1 MRPGRFGR
9 YAIRTADGVQEAAYL
24 PIGGIEQYIRVRG
37 RSRANPVLLVLHGG
51 PGSTL
56 GATACRWQGALEAAF
71 TVVHWDQ
78 RGSGNTYY
86 RDPAAPPPTVERL
99 LSDLDELVDAL
110 RARYGRDRLFLLG
123 HSWGSLLGGLYAL
136 RRPEKLSAWL
146 PVSQMVDFK
155 RSEQVSAAEAI
166 RRARGAGREE
176 DAERL
181 AQELEQVLALR
192 RLDRAGA
199 GALRRV
205 RRRKERYLP
214 PQYGGP
220 SPLGGLAAP
229 ELTGNDLRWKLRFDR
244 MLAANAA
251 LYEELLGGLSLDG
264 CPPRYGVPVILTA
277 GERDWTTP
285 YPLAAAYYDT
295 LSAPCKVFLSLPDAL
310 AQISPAPG
318 RWVTG
323 GLLSVGAA
331 AQHGVEL
338 CPGTV
343 VVPVAAAAVGAAGQ
357 VAADV
362 DRALILL
369 RRGHRDGHDI
379 PAVDVENLD
388 VARGEQVGA
397 DYPRVLEQGGKL
409 VHQLPG
415 LQQPLHP
422 QGVVG

>member
-199 GALRRV
+199 GALLRF

-220 SPLGGLAAP
+220 SPLEGLAAP

-251 LYEELLGGLSLDG
+251 LYEELLGGL
-264 CPPRYGVPVILTA
+264 
-277 GERDWTTP
+277 
-285 YPLAAAYYDT
+285 
-295 LSAPCKVFLSLPDAL
+295 
-310 AQISPAPG
+310 
-318 RWVTG
+318 
-323 GLLSVGAA
+323 LSVGAA

-338 CPGTV
+338 RPGTV

-362 DRALILL
+362 DRALVPL

-422 QGVVG
+422 QGVVGQLLHPQQDDAAVGVGKGGIGLPDAPGQPAGGQLGLQAVVFPVTADLLEVKHGMSPSF

>member
-71 TVVHWDQ
+71 TVVHCDQ

-86 RDPAAPPPTVERL
+86 RDPAAPPPTVERR
-99 LSDLDELVDAL
+99 LSDLDELVYAL
-110 RARYGRDRLFLLG
+110 WARYGRDRLFLLG

-199 GALRRV
+199 GALLRF

-229 ELTGNDLRWKLRFDR
+229 ELTGNDLRWKLCFDR
-244 MLAANAA
+244 ILAANAA

-295 LSAPCKVFLSLPDAL
+295 LSAPCKAFLSLPDAGHLPFRERPEEWSHILLDAL
-310 AQISPAPG
+310 AQI
-318 RWVTG
+318 
-323 GLLSVGAA
+323 
-331 AQHGVEL
+331 
-338 CPGTV
+338 
-343 VVPVAAAAVGAAGQ
+343 
-357 VAADV
+357 
-362 DRALILL
+362 
-369 RRGHRDGHDI
+369 
-379 PAVDVENLD
+379 
-388 VARGEQVGA
+388 
-397 DYPRVLEQGGKL
+397 
-409 VHQLPG
+409 
-415 LQQPLHP
+415 
-422 QGVVG
+422 

>member
-166 RRARGAGREE
+166 RRAREAGREKE
-176 DAERL
+176 AERL

-199 GALRRV
+199 GALLRF

-251 LYEELLGGLSLDG
+251 LYEELLGGL
-264 CPPRYGVPVILTA
+264 
-277 GERDWTTP
+277 
-285 YPLAAAYYDT
+285 
-295 LSAPCKVFLSLPDAL
+295 
-310 AQISPAPG
+310 
-318 RWVTG
+318 
-323 GLLSVGAA
+323 LSVGAA

-338 CPGTV
+338 RPGTV

-362 DRALILL
+362 DRALVPL

-388 VARGEQVGA
+388 VAGGEQVGA
-397 DYPRVLEQGGKL
+397 DHPRVLEQGGKL

-422 QGVVG
+422 QGVVGQLLHPQQDDAAVGVGKGGIGLPDAPGQPAGGQLGLQAVVFPVTADLLEVKHGMSPSF

>member
-1 MRPGRFGR
+1 M
-9 YAIRTADGVQEAAYL
+9 
-24 PIGGIEQYIRVRG
+24 
-37 RSRANPVLLVLHGG
+37 
-51 PGSTL
+51 
-56 GATACRWQGALEAAF
+56 
-71 TVVHWDQ
+71 
-78 RGSGNTYY
+78 
-86 RDPAAPPPTVERL
+86 ERL

-199 GALRRV
+199 EALLRF

-295 LSAPCKVFLSLPDAL
+295 LSAPCKVFLSLPDAGHLPFRERPEEWSHILLDAL
-310 AQISPAPG
+310 AQI
-318 RWVTG
+318 
-323 GLLSVGAA
+323 
-331 AQHGVEL
+331 
-338 CPGTV
+338 
-343 VVPVAAAAVGAAGQ
+343 
-357 VAADV
+357 
-362 DRALILL
+362 
-369 RRGHRDGHDI
+369 
-379 PAVDVENLD
+379 
-388 VARGEQVGA
+388 
-397 DYPRVLEQGGKL
+397 
-409 VHQLPG
+409 
-415 LQQPLHP
+415 
-422 QGVVG
+422 

>member
-192 RLDRAGA
+192 RLDRAGPEPCCGFA
-199 GALRRV
+199 GGRSGICR
-205 RRRKERYLP
+205 
-214 PQYGGP
+214 P
-220 SPLGGLAAP
+220 STAGR
-229 ELTGNDLRWKLRFDR
+229 LRWGDW
-244 MLAANAA
+244 
-251 LYEELLGGLSLDG
+251 
-264 CPPRYGVPVILTA
+264 PPR
-277 GERDWTTP
+277 
-285 YPLAAAYYDT
+285 
-295 LSAPCKVFLSLPDAL
+295 S
-310 AQISPAPG
+310 
-318 RWVTG
+318 
-323 GLLSVGAA
+323 
-331 AQHGVEL
+331 
-338 CPGTV
+338 
-343 VVPVAAAAVGAAGQ
+343 
-357 VAADV
+357 
-362 DRALILL
+362 
-369 RRGHRDGHDI
+369 
-379 PAVDVENLD
+379 
-388 VARGEQVGA
+388 
-397 DYPRVLEQGGKL
+397 
-409 VHQLPG
+409 
-415 LQQPLHP
+415 
-422 QGVVG
+422 

>member
-1 MRPGRFGR
+1 M
-9 YAIRTADGVQEAAYL
+9 
-24 PIGGIEQYIRVRG
+24 
-37 RSRANPVLLVLHGG
+37 LHGG

-199 GALRRV
+199 GALLRF

-264 CPPRYGVPVILTA
+264 CQIGRASCRERVSSPV
-277 GERDWTTP
+277 
-285 YPLAAAYYDT
+285 
-295 LSAPCKVFLSLPDAL
+295 
-310 AQISPAPG
+310 
-318 RWVTG
+318 
-323 GLLSVGAA
+323 
-331 AQHGVEL
+331 
-338 CPGTV
+338 
-343 VVPVAAAAVGAAGQ
+343 
-357 VAADV
+357 
-362 DRALILL
+362 
-369 RRGHRDGHDI
+369 
-379 PAVDVENLD
+379 
-388 VARGEQVGA
+388 
-397 DYPRVLEQGGKL
+397 
-409 VHQLPG
+409 
-415 LQQPLHP
+415 
-422 QGVVG
+422 

>member
-56 GATACRWQGALEAAF
+56 GATACRWQGRWRRRSPWFIGISGAAG
-71 TVVHWDQ
+71 TPITGT
-78 RGSGNTYY
+78 R
-86 RDPAAPPPTVERL
+86 PPPPPTVERL
-99 LSDLDELVDAL
+99 LSDLARAGGRL

-199 GALRRV
+199 GALLRF

-220 SPLGGLAAP
+220 VSAGG
-229 ELTGNDLRWKLRFDR
+229 TGRPGADR
-244 MLAANAA
+244 K
-251 LYEELLGGLSLDG
+251 
-264 CPPRYGVPVILTA
+264 R
-277 GERDWTTP
+277 
-285 YPLAAAYYDT
+285 
-295 LSAPCKVFLSLPDAL
+295 
-310 AQISPAPG
+310 
-318 RWVTG
+318 
-323 GLLSVGAA
+323 
-331 AQHGVEL
+331 
-338 CPGTV
+338 
-343 VVPVAAAAVGAAGQ
+343 
-357 VAADV
+357 
-362 DRALILL
+362 
-369 RRGHRDGHDI
+369 
-379 PAVDVENLD
+379 PAVE
-388 VARGEQVGA
+388 A
-397 DYPRVLEQGGKL
+397 
-409 VHQLPG
+409 
-415 LQQPLHP
+415 PL
-422 QGVVG
+422 

>member
-181 AQELEQVLALR
+181 AQELEQVL
-192 RLDRAGA
+192 
-199 GALRRV
+199 
-205 RRRKERYLP
+205 
-214 PQYGGP
+214 
-220 SPLGGLAAP
+220 
-229 ELTGNDLRWKLRFDR
+229 
-244 MLAANAA
+244 
-251 LYEELLGGLSLDG
+251 GGLSLDG

-295 LSAPCKVFLSLPDAL
+295 LSAPCKVFLSLPDAGHLPFRERPEEWSHILLDAL
-310 AQISPAPG
+310 AQI
-318 RWVTG
+318 
-323 GLLSVGAA
+323 
-331 AQHGVEL
+331 
-338 CPGTV
+338 
-343 VVPVAAAAVGAAGQ
+343 
-357 VAADV
+357 
-362 DRALILL
+362 
-369 RRGHRDGHDI
+369 
-379 PAVDVENLD
+379 
-388 VARGEQVGA
+388 
-397 DYPRVLEQGGKL
+397 
-409 VHQLPG
+409 
-415 LQQPLHP
+415 
-422 QGVVG
+422 

>member
-166 RRARGAGREE
+166 RRAREAGREKE
-176 DAERL
+176 AERL

-199 GALRRV
+199 EALLRF

-251 LYEELLGGLSLDG
+251 LYEELLGGL
-264 CPPRYGVPVILTA
+264 
-277 GERDWTTP
+277 
-285 YPLAAAYYDT
+285 
-295 LSAPCKVFLSLPDAL
+295 
-310 AQISPAPG
+310 
-318 RWVTG
+318 
-323 GLLSVGAA
+323 LSVGAA

-338 CPGTV
+338 RPGTV

-362 DRALILL
+362 DRALVPL

-388 VARGEQVGA
+388 VAGGEQVGA
-397 DYPRVLEQGGKL
+397 DHPRVLEQGGKL

-422 QGVVG
+422 QGVVGQLLHPQQDDAAVGVGKGGIGLPDAPGQPAGGQLGLQAVVFPVMADLLEVKHGMSPSF

>member
-1 MRPGRFGR
+1 M
-9 YAIRTADGVQEAAYL
+9 
-24 PIGGIEQYIRVRG
+24 
-37 RSRANPVLLVLHGG
+37 
-51 PGSTL
+51 
-56 GATACRWQGALEAAF
+56 
-71 TVVHWDQ
+71 
-78 RGSGNTYY
+78 
-86 RDPAAPPPTVERL
+86 
-99 LSDLDELVDAL
+99 DAL

-166 RRARGAGREE
+166 RRAREAGREKE
-176 DAERL
+176 AERL

-199 GALRRV
+199 EALLRF

-295 LSAPCKVFLSLPDAL
+295 LSAPCKAFLSLPNAGHLPFRERPEEWSHILLDAL
-310 AQISPAPG
+310 AQI
-318 RWVTG
+318 
-323 GLLSVGAA
+323 
-331 AQHGVEL
+331 
-338 CPGTV
+338 
-343 VVPVAAAAVGAAGQ
+343 
-357 VAADV
+357 
-362 DRALILL
+362 
-369 RRGHRDGHDI
+369 
-379 PAVDVENLD
+379 
-388 VARGEQVGA
+388 
-397 DYPRVLEQGGKL
+397 
-409 VHQLPG
+409 
-415 LQQPLHP
+415 
-422 QGVVG
+422 

>member
-1 MRPGRFGR
+1 MNHLKQIAARLPEYGLDAMLLNSEPGEYYAVGFHGEGNVVVTAQGCFYFTDSR
-9 YAIRTADGVQEAAYL
+9 YIEAANHL
-24 PIGGIEQYIRVRG
+24 ITGAEIAMTG
-37 RSRANPVLLVLHGG
+37 RSRNYRAMVQEVVDRCRIRKLGFEEGYLSVADYNLWKEGLTAELV
-51 PGSTL
+51 
-56 GATACRWQGALEAAF
+56 
-71 TVVHWDQ
+71 
-78 RGSGNTYY
+78 
-86 RDPAAPPPTVERL
+86 PAQK
-99 LSDLDELVDAL
+99 LVDAL

-166 RRARGAGREE
+166 RRAREAGREKE
-176 DAERL
+176 AERL

-199 GALRRV
+199 EALLRF

-295 LSAPCKVFLSLPDAL
+295 LSAPCKVFLSLPDAGHLPFRERPEEWSHILLDAL
-310 AQISPAPG
+310 AQI
-318 RWVTG
+318 
-323 GLLSVGAA
+323 
-331 AQHGVEL
+331 
-338 CPGTV
+338 
-343 VVPVAAAAVGAAGQ
+343 
-357 VAADV
+357 
-362 DRALILL
+362 
-369 RRGHRDGHDI
+369 
-379 PAVDVENLD
+379 
-388 VARGEQVGA
+388 
-397 DYPRVLEQGGKL
+397 
-409 VHQLPG
+409 
-415 LQQPLHP
+415 
-422 QGVVG
+422 

>member
-1 MRPGRFGR
+1 MNHLKQIAARLPEYGLDAMLLNSEPGEYYAVGFHGEGNVVVTAQGCFYFTDSR
-9 YAIRTADGVQEAAYL
+9 YIEAANHL
-24 PIGGIEQYIRVRG
+24 ITGAEIAMTG
-37 RSRANPVLLVLHGG
+37 RSRNYRAMVQEVVDRCRIRKLGFEEGYLSVADYNLWKEGLTAELV
-51 PGSTL
+51 
-56 GATACRWQGALEAAF
+56 
-71 TVVHWDQ
+71 
-78 RGSGNTYY
+78 
-86 RDPAAPPPTVERL
+86 PAQK
-99 LSDLDELVDAL
+99 LVDAL

-166 RRARGAGREE
+166 RRAREAGREKE
-176 DAERL
+176 AERL

-199 GALRRV
+199 GALLRF

-295 LSAPCKVFLSLPDAL
+295 LSAPCKAFLSLPNAGHLPFRERPEEWSHILLDAL
-310 AQISPAPG
+310 AQI
-318 RWVTG
+318 
-323 GLLSVGAA
+323 
-331 AQHGVEL
+331 
-338 CPGTV
+338 
-343 VVPVAAAAVGAAGQ
+343 
-357 VAADV
+357 
-362 DRALILL
+362 
-369 RRGHRDGHDI
+369 
-379 PAVDVENLD
+379 
-388 VARGEQVGA
+388 
-397 DYPRVLEQGGKL
+397 
-409 VHQLPG
+409 
-415 LQQPLHP
+415 
-422 QGVVG
+422 

>member
-166 RRARGAGREE
+166 RRAREAGREKE
-176 DAERL
+176 AERL

-199 GALRRV
+199 EALLRF

-251 LYEELLGGLSLDG
+251 LYEELLGGL
-264 CPPRYGVPVILTA
+264 
-277 GERDWTTP
+277 
-285 YPLAAAYYDT
+285 
-295 LSAPCKVFLSLPDAL
+295 
-310 AQISPAPG
+310 
-318 RWVTG
+318 
-323 GLLSVGAA
+323 LSVGAA

-338 CPGTV
+338 RPGTV

-362 DRALILL
+362 DRALVPL

-388 VARGEQVGA
+388 VAGGEQVGA
-397 DYPRVLEQGGKL
+397 DHPRVLEQGGKL

-422 QGVVG
+422 QGVVGQLLHPQQDDAAVGVGKGGIGLPDAPGQPAGGQLGLQAVVFPVTADLLEVKHGMSPSF